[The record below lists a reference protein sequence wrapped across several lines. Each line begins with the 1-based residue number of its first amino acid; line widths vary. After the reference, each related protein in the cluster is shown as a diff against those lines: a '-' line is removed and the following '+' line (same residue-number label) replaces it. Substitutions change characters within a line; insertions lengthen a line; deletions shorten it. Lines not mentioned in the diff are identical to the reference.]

1 VRNHTTVE
9 VGVEDLVGSRTGQ
22 TQLQKQAS
30 PPDWFPLYRMRV
42 GTEDSSRSD
51 AHLAMFVS
59 AHFFNQ
65 KVNKG
70 KRNKHKFFNWFLKY

>member
-1 VRNHTTVE
+1 MLRIVQYASGWWDKKLHVRNHTTVE

-65 KVNKG
+65 KS
-70 KRNKHKFFNWFLKY
+70 